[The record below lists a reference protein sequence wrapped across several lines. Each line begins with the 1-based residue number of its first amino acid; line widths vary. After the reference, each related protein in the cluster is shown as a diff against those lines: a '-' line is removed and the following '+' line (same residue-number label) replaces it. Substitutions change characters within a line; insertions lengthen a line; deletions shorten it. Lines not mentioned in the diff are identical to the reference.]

1 MDTRYSLIMETTQT
15 SQTTTEDTTM
25 TTKTTK
31 TTRYELTFICNGRP
45 AGFGGFFS
53 TRQEAERARAKAPL
67 SGKIKRV
74 RF

>member
-1 MDTRYSLIMETTQT
+1 
-15 SQTTTEDTTM
+15 M

>member
-1 MDTRYSLIMETTQT
+1 METTQT

-31 TTRYELTFICNGRP
+31 TTTRYELTFICNGRP